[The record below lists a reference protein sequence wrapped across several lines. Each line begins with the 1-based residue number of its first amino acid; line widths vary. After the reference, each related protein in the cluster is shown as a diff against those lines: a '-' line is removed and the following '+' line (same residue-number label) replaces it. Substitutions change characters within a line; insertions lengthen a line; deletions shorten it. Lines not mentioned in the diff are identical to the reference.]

1 MQHKDLTEKII
12 GCAYQVY
19 NKMGFGFLE
28 HVYEKCLMIELKR
41 LDSKLKRSVPS
52 RSIMTMKLWVSLWL
66 ISLLKI
72 QLFWN

>member
-19 NKMGFGFLE
+19 NKMGLGFLE